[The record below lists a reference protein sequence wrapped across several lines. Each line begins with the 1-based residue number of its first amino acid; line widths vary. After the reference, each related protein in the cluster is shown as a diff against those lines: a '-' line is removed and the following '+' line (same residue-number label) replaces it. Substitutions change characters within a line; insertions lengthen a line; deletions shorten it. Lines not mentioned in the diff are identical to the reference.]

1 MGADYVYG
9 VRCNMAWIQVVNERK
24 SRRFEARWIAQK
36 RRFLCAVGAG
46 QRALPAASAPP
57 RQQPA
62 AAPRPAARSG
72 LPRGGCLPQRR
83 AWPEQLRRHHGAL
96 ERQSVRRAD
105 HPRGRPHACSR
116 PCSGLPEKPAIA
128 GLKPRGTATRS
139 VCGQA
144 VLERQLG
151 TIFLSGG
158 GRTRQQQ
165 LPNGQ
170 SFQRSPRWA
179 APG

>member
-1 MGADYVYG
+1 MDPSRERTKVDASKQVITQSAGF
-9 VRCNMAWIQVVNERK
+9 VR
-24 SRRFEARWIAQK
+24 SRSGK
-36 RRFLCAVGAG
+36 H
-46 QRALPAASAPP
+46 ALPAAGTPP

-83 AWPEQLRRHHGAL
+83 AWPEQLRRHHERCCDESLARGSQSHAL
-96 ERQSVRRAD
+96 TI
-105 HPRGRPHACSR
+105 RGRPHACSR

-128 GLKPRGTATRS
+128 GLNPRGTATRS